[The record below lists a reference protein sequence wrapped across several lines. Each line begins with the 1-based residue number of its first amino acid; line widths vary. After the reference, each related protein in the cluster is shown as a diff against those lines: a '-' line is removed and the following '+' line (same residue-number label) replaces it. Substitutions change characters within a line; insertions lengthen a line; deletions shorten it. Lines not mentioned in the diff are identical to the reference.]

1 MVELII
7 TEKPQAAKKIADA
20 LADGKPLVE
29 KSEGVPYYSIVRG
42 GKDILVGCA
51 VGHLYGLEQ
60 KDGSKKWTYPI
71 FEVEWQPSH
80 KKKSAHSRKYL
91 MTLKKLAKQASEITV
106 ATDYDVEGEVIGL
119 NVVRYACGRKDA
131 NRMKFSTLTKEDLV
145 EAYERKSKTLDWGQA
160 NAGETRH
167 KLDWYNGINYSRAL
181 TSSVKANGAF
191 KIMSIGRVQGPAL
204 KIIVQ
209 RERELAAFKSKP
221 FWEIEL
227 TALANKEKVTAWH
240 QAEKFWEKAKAQAIM
255 AKVDGAKEGT
265 IQNLATSETKQAPP
279 TPFDLTTL
287 QTEMYRCHKTAP
299 KRTLELAQ
307 ELYVNGY
314 ISYPRTSSQQ
324 YPESI
329 GYKKLLSLLMNNPKY
344 TELAKS
350 LLAKHLQPND
360 GKKTDPAHPAIYPT
374 GVSPSFETPQHEKL
388 YDLIARRF
396 LATFAPAAIRETTK
410 FDILVREE
418 PFVASGTRTKEKG
431 WHLYYGPYVNLEEQE
446 MPKVQNG
453 ESVAVKKI
461 EMHEKETKPP
471 SRYNAA
477 SIIRELEKKNLGTK
491 STRASI
497 VDTLFERGY
506 LHGKSIEATE
516 LGMRLIET
524 LERHAPK
531 IIDEELTRHFE
542 EEMEEIREG
551 KKKGEEVL
559 SEAQAAITR
568 VLTQVKS
575 GEKEIG
581 KELLAAHRETQDAMS
596 TVGDCLDCGQGK
608 LQIRKGK
615 YGLFIACNRYPEC
628 KATFSLPANTLVR
641 PTDKKCEHCKHPIIQ
656 AISRGKKPQEICLN
670 KDCPSKEVK
679 DIPEKPC
686 PKCKLGKVVV
696 RKSLYGPFL
705 GCSRY
710 PECRYT
716 EQIQKSEQPPK

>member
-20 LADGKPLVE
+20 LADGKPLIE
-29 KSEGVPYYSIVRG
+29 KNDGVAYYSIVRK

-51 VGHLYGLEQ
+51 VGHLFGLEQ
-60 KDGSKKWTYPI
+60 KETAKKWTYPV
-71 FEVEWQPSH
+71 FEVEWKPSYD
-80 KKKSAHSRKYL
+80 KKESAHTKKYL

-119 NVVRYACGRKDA
+119 NVVRYACNRKDA
-131 NRMKFSTLTKEDLV
+131 SRMKFSTLMKEDLV
-145 EAYERKSKTLDWGQA
+145 EAYEHKSKTLDWGQA

-181 TSSVKANGAF
+181 TGAVKANGAF

-204 KIIVQ
+204 KIIVD
-209 RERELAAFKSKP
+209 REKEISAFKPKP
-221 FWEIEL
+221 YWEIEL
-227 TALANKEKVTAWH
+227 DALANKENVVAWH
-240 QAEKFWEKAKAQAIM
+240 KEEKFWEKPKAEAVMKKIE
-255 AKVDGAKEGT
+255 GAKEG
-265 IQNLATSETKQAPP
+265 IVQNTSTSETKQAPP

-287 QTEMYRCHKTAP
+287 QTEMYRCHKIAP
-299 KRTLELAQ
+299 KRTLEIAQ
-307 ELYVNGY
+307 ELYVGGY

-329 GYKKLLSLLMNNPKY
+329 GYRKLLSLLGNNPAYADLVK
-344 TELAKS
+344 K
-350 LLAKHLQPND
+350 LLSQGSLQPNN

-374 GVSPSFETPQHEKL
+374 GASPSLDTPQHEKL
-388 YDLIARRF
+388 YDIIARRF
-396 LATFAPAAIRETTK
+396 LATFAPYALRETTK
-410 FDILVREE
+410 FDIIVREE

-453 ESVAVKKI
+453 EKVTVKKS

-471 SRYNAA
+471 ARYNAS
-477 SIIRELEKKNLGTK
+477 SILRELEKKNLGTK

-516 LGMRLIET
+516 LGMRLIDT
-524 LERHAPK
+524 LQRHAPK

-542 EEMEEIREG
+542 DEMEEIREG
-551 KKKGEEVL
+551 KKTGEEVL
-559 SEAQAAITR
+559 EEAQAALTR
-568 VLTQVKS
+568 VLTEVKS
-575 GEKEIG
+575 KEKDIG

-596 TVGDCLDCGQGK
+596 TVGACPLCKEGK

-615 YGLFIACNRYPEC
+615 FGLFIACNRYPEC
-628 KATFSLPANTLVR
+628 KSTFSLPSNTLVR
-641 PTDKKCEHCKHPIIQ
+641 PTEKTCEHCQHPIIQ
-656 AISRGKKPQEICLN
+656 VISRGKKPQEICLN
-670 KDCPSKEVK
+670 KECPSKEAK
-679 DIPEKPC
+679 DIKEKPC
-686 PKCKLGKVVV
+686 PTCKEGTVVV
-696 RKSLYGPFL
+696 RKSVYGPFL
-705 GCSRY
+705 GCNRY
-710 PECRYT
+710 PACKYT
-716 EQIQKSEQPPK
+716 EQIKR